1 MQKKENK
8 KENLIS
14 KYKLPIAFSLLILI
28 LFIALLIATEVRYV
42 NKLPWLTYGHITW
55 TTNSEDIIYTRESI
69 SPEINVIGENGD
81 SAIEIIDKYLD
92 SCYVSGIHQVR
103 IVHGK
108 GTGKLR
114 DVIHNYLKNNKYVK
128 SFSIAPYGEGDFGVT
143 IVYLKWSCPN
153 KIVVFF

>member
-1 MQKKENK
+1 MANSIGGSE
-8 KENLIS
+8 LDFS
-14 KYKLPIAFSLLILI
+14 SLLKLN
-28 LFIALLIATEVRYV
+28 
-42 NKLPWLTYGHITW
+42 NKYDNEKNEKNKYSFVHFNNNI
-55 TTNSEDIIYTRESI
+55 SSI

-81 SAIEIIDKYLD
+81 SAIAIIDKYLD

-143 IVYLKWSCPN
+143 IVNLN
-153 KIVVFF
+153 